1 MTRAGRLLA
10 ITISLPLIAAA
21 SLATAQRQ
29 QPERAITNITGDL
42 YRFQNGS
49 HFSVFLVTSDGVIA
63 TDPIN
68 RPAAEW
74 LKGQIAERFGQP
86 VKYVIYSHH
95 HGDHVSGGEVF
106 ADTATFIGHENML
119 PALKVPAE
127 APLAGRARAMDVD
140 GNGAVERAEARGFV
154 QANFDNFDADGN
166 GAVTGVEMAAAGIR
180 GIRKPDTVYTDTMNV
195 TLGGKTVELHYVGR
209 NHSDNMTVLRFPE
222 ERTMFTVDFITV
234 KRLPFRNLGDS
245 YLADWIT
252 SIKRVQEMEFDIV
265 TPGHGPLGTRADVAD
280 NLAYLEDLTA
290 AVQAQ
295 LDAGATVEQAQ
306 AAVTL
311 DAYKD
316 WGQYEAWR
324 AENVAGAYR
333 ILSAAN

>member
-1 MTRAGRLLA
+1 MTL
-10 ITISLPLIAAA
+10 SLPLIAASSIA
-21 SLATAQRQ
+21 VAQRQ
-29 QPERAITNITGDL
+29 PPERAITNITGDL
-42 YRFQNGS
+42 YRFQNGG
-49 HFSVFLVTSDGVIA
+49 HFSVFLVTPEGVIA

-74 LKGQIAERFGQP
+74 LKAQIAERFGQP

-119 PALKVPAE
+119 PALEVPAD
-127 APLAGRARAMDVD
+127 ARLAGGAANMDAD
-140 GNGAVERAEARGFV
+140 GNGTVESAEARGFV
-154 QANFDNFDADGN
+154 QANFDRIDVDGN
-166 GAVTGVEMAAAGIR
+166 GAVTGFEMASFGVR
-180 GIRKPDTVYTDTMNV
+180 QIRKPDTVYADTMNV

-209 NHSDNMTVLRFPE
+209 NHSDNMTVMRFPD
-222 ERTMFTVDFITV
+222 ERVVFTVDFITV

-245 YLADWIT
+245 YLPDWLD
-252 SIKRVQEMEFDIV
+252 SIKRVQAMDFDIV
-265 TPGHGPLGTRADVAD
+265 APGHGSLGTRADVAD
-280 NLAYLEDLTA
+280 NLTYLDNLTA

-295 LDAGATVEQAQ
+295 IAAGATVEQAQ
-306 AAVTL
+306 AAVPL

-316 WGQYEAWR
+316 WGQYDAWL
-324 AENVAGAYR
+324 AQNVAGAYR